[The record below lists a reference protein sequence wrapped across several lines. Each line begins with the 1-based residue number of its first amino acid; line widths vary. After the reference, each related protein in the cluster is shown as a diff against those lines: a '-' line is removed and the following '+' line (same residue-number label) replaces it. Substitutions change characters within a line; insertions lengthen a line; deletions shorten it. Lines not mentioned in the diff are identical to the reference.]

1 MAKQEKVVVKG
12 KVQKDNTNRK
22 KFKIKK
28 DKDFELDIDIEIEED
43 GEYET
48 EKLSTDGLPTHM
60 NDGTLIKWF
69 NNFAVK
75 KNRVYI
81 NQRYRVTIPGLA
93 SLLKK
98 SKLVIF
104 DGDGDP
110 YYYTD
115 PIVNDTFVLTNGDPA
130 IGKGP

>member
-12 KVQKDNTNRK
+12 KVQKDSANRK
-22 KFKIKK
+22 KFRINK
-28 DKDFELDIDIEIEED
+28 DKDFELDIEIEIEED

-48 EKLSTDGLPTHM
+48 EKLSTDKLPTQM
-60 NDGTLIKWF
+60 NDETPIKWF

-75 KNRVYI
+75 KNDHYL

-93 SLLKK
+93 KLLQK
-98 SKLVIF
+98 SRLVIF
-104 DGDGDP
+104 NGNGDP
-110 YYYTD
+110 YYYKD
-115 PIVNDTFVLTNGDPA
+115 PIANDTFILTNGDPA